1 MDDITNFTEQIL
13 EPYPLSDEDP
23 GKPRFDEILQLFQKD
38 FTSPFDCS
46 IAKQCDDDDDDDDD
60 VKEDF
65 FDVDLELLDKNLLN
79 ESAAAIK
86 AEEDQLF
93 ISQDEDT
100 TEDNQFDDDDDSYSD
115 GDEDDEEP
123 VAKRPKKAKLPTKL
137 SAEAKKTYD
146 EDLKLYVCPHCNLQ
160 LKAGMTNHLKW
171 HKEHPNEK
179 YPSRSTCEHCGKT
192 FKKIG
197 ILRAHIVRMHSN
209 LPKKFKC
216 AYEGCDRAF
225 KVPKC
230 TITTP

>member
-1 MDDITNFTEQIL
+1 M
-13 EPYPLSDEDP
+13 EDP
-23 GKPRFDEILQLFQKD
+23 GKPKFDEILQLFQKD
-38 FTSPFDCS
+38 FTNFDCS
-46 IAKQCDDDDDDDDD
+46 IAKPCDDD

-65 FDVDLELLDKNLLN
+65 FDVDLDLLDKNLLE
-79 ESAAAIK
+79 ESGTIK
-86 AEEDQLF
+86 AEDF
-93 ISQDEDT
+93 ISQDDEDT
-100 TEDNQFDDDDDSYSD
+100 TETFDYDDDDSFS
-115 GDEDDEEP
+115 DEDEEEP
-123 VAKRPKKAKLPTKL
+123 KAKRPKKAKPITKL

-225 KVPKC
+225 KVNNFSQD
-230 TITTP
+230 